1 MPDDQRVPGHIYRRH
16 DWEERDTIR
25 A

>member
-1 MPDDQRVPGHIYRRH
+1 MPDDQRVPGHIYHRH